1 MTLNKIKTSR
11 EISFL
16 ERELYEIEQLKE
28 KRLAIF
34 KNLNIKQIQE
44 IEYILSEFES
54 KTFFYCGGIYQ
65 QLNNVL
71 KQLMDDNNQR
81 CKKYFDN
88 YYSIKKQQKH
98 FKDDLVHKKE
108 HSARQL
114 SRLLVLRN
122 KLVEMSNISEQSATK
137 DVVNFKD
144 KLNKSKVYIETNNK
158 QEYQILEENLIALN
172 DQLNQKFHDL
182 AASRLQ
188 NDSAKT
194 QWLSTHIGNLESTR
208 EILKQFTD
216 QNAQLVSK
224 IRDNKNESD
233 TLRSVLVQTET
244 ISNSIKR
251 QHEYFYINM
260 EEQMNKLHQQQLLDH
275 IDIPE
280 SPAPSL
286 QKSTHIEFES
296 LFDLQFRIKEYED
309 QMEAIKNRSKLLSLQ
324 LTQGRVRQSQS
335 EHAHEAATRLNQQ
348 DQLKANSKELY
359 LYNELL
365 NTIKFQ
371 EEQIKFLESLKGG
384 SKRRHRIKEQIIQ
397 QTD

>member
-1 MTLNKIKTSR
+1 MTLKTNT
-11 EISFL
+11 EIAFQ
-16 ERELYEIEQLKE
+16 ERQQYEINQLIQ
-28 KRLAIF
+28 KRYAILH
-34 KNLNIKQIQE
+34 NLNTKQIE
-44 IEYILSEFES
+44 DIVLILSEFES

-81 CKKYFDN
+81 CKNYFDN

-98 FKDDLVHKKE
+98 FKDDLILKKE

-122 KLVEMSNISEQSATK
+122 KLVEMSNISEQSATQ
-137 DVVNFKD
+137 DIVTFQA
-144 KLNKSKVYIETNNK
+144 KLNQNKSIKETNNQQDY
-158 QEYQILEENLIALN
+158 QELEQNLLELN
-172 DQLNQKFHDL
+172 RQLNQQIHEFK
-182 AASRLQ
+182 AKCLQ
-188 NDSAKT
+188 NDSQKS
-194 QWLSTHIGNLESTR
+194 QWLNTHFKHLESQR
-208 EILKQFTD
+208 EILHQHQD
-216 QNAQLVSK
+216 LNASLINR
-224 IRDNKNESD
+224 IRTNRNETNS
-233 TLRSVLVQTET
+233 LRSKLSETQT

-251 QHEYFYINM
+251 QHEYFYIHM

-309 QMEAIKNRSKLLSLQ
+309 QMEAIKNRTKLLSLQ

>member
-1 MTLNKIKTSR
+1 MTLKTNT
-11 EISFL
+11 EIAFQ
-16 ERELYEIEQLKE
+16 ERQQYEINQLIQ
-28 KRLAIF
+28 KRYAILH
-34 KNLNIKQIQE
+34 NLNTKQIE
-44 IEYILSEFES
+44 DIVLILSEFES

-71 KQLMDDNNQR
+71 QKLINDNDLRSKN
-81 CKKYFDN
+81 YFDN
-88 YYSIKKQQKH
+88 YCSIKKQQIQ
-98 FKDDLVHKKE
+98 FKDDLIHKKQQCT
-108 HSARQL
+108 RQL

-137 DVVNFKD
+137 DVVNFQD
-144 KLNKSKVYIETNNK
+144 KLNKNKANIENNNL
-158 QEYQILEENLIALN
+158 QEYQKLQENLSILN
-172 DQLNQKFHDL
+172 EQLNIKIHDF
-182 AASRLQ
+182 AATRLQ

-208 EILKQFTD
+208 EILQQLTD
-216 QNAQLVSK
+216 QNAQLITK
-224 IRDNKNESD
+224 IRDNRNESD
-233 TLRSVLVQTET
+233 TLRSVLAQTET
-244 ISNSIKR
+244 VSDSIRR
-251 QHEYFYINM
+251 QHEQLYIHM
-260 EEQMNKLHQQQLLDH
+260 EELMNKLHQQQLLDNV
-275 IDIPE
+275 DIPE

-309 QMEAIKNRSKLLSLQ
+309 QLEAIKNRTKLLSLQ

-335 EHAHEAATRLNQQ
+335 EHAHEAAMRQNQQ
-348 DQLKANSKELY
+348 DQVKANSKELY
-359 LYNELL
+359 LYSELL

>member
-1 MTLNKIKTSR
+1 MTLKTNT
-11 EISFL
+11 EIAFQ
-16 ERELYEIEQLKE
+16 ERQQYEINQLIQ
-28 KRLAIF
+28 KRYAILH
-34 KNLNIKQIQE
+34 NLNTKQIE
-44 IEYILSEFES
+44 DIVLILSEFES

-65 QLNNVL
+65 QLNDVL
-71 KQLMDDNNQR
+71 KQLVDDNQRR
-81 CKKYFDN
+81 CKNYFDN

-122 KLVEMSNISEQSATK
+122 KLVEMSNISEQSATQ
-137 DVVNFKD
+137 DIVTFQA
-144 KLNKSKVYIETNNK
+144 KLNQNKSIKQTNNQ
-158 QEYQILEENLIALN
+158 QEYQELEQNLLELN
-172 DQLNQKFHDL
+172 RQLNQQIHEFKAKCLH
-182 AASRLQ
+182 
-188 NDSAKT
+188 NDSQKS
-194 QWLSTHIGNLESTR
+194 QWLNTHFKHLESQR
-208 EILKQFTD
+208 EILYQHQD
-216 QNAQLVSK
+216 LNASLINR
-224 IRDNKNESD
+224 IRTNRNETNS
-233 TLRSVLVQTET
+233 LRSKLSETQT

-309 QMEAIKNRSKLLSLQ
+309 QLEAIKNRTKLLSLQ

-348 DQLKANSKELY
+348 DQIKANSKELY

>member
-1 MTLNKIKTSR
+1 MTLKTNT
-11 EISFL
+11 EIAFQ
-16 ERELYEIEQLKE
+16 ERQQYEINQLIQ
-28 KRLAIF
+28 KRYAILH
-34 KNLNIKQIQE
+34 NLNTKQIE
-44 IEYILSEFES
+44 DIVLILSEFES

-81 CKKYFDN
+81 CKNYFDN
-88 YYSIKKQQKH
+88 YYSIKKQLKQ
-98 FKDDLVHKKE
+98 FKDDLILKKE

-122 KLVEMSNISEQSATK
+122 KLVEMSNISEQSATQ
-137 DVVNFKD
+137 DIVTFKA
-144 KLNKSKVYIETNNK
+144 KLNQYKSIKETNNQ
-158 QEYQILEENLIALN
+158 QEYQELEQNLLELN
-172 DQLNQKFHDL
+172 RQLNQQIHEFK
-182 AASRLQ
+182 AKCLQ
-188 NDSAKT
+188 NDSQKS
-194 QWLSTHIGNLESTR
+194 QWLNTHFKHLESQR
-208 EILKQFTD
+208 EILYQHQD
-216 QNAQLVSK
+216 LNASLINR
-224 IRDNKNESD
+224 IRTNRNETNS
-233 TLRSVLVQTET
+233 LRSKLSETQT

-251 QHEYFYINM
+251 QHEYFYIHM

-275 IDIPE
+275 VDIPE

-309 QMEAIKNRSKLLSLQ
+309 QMEAIKNRTKLLSLQ

-348 DQLKANSKELY
+348 DQIKANSKELY